1 MRNGARL
8 QAVLSRCM
16 LLSSGLVVVVV
27 GGGVGVG
34 VGVDAV
40 VDAVV
45 VVVVVVVEWRHQ
57 GRTGVLMLPAL

>member
-1 MRNGARL
+1 MRDGARL

-27 GGGVGVG
+27 VVVKGVGVG

-40 VDAVV
+40 VDA